1 MKSIFNYFLLIS
13 YFLVITT
20 IYVGQF
26 LGVTSADDLVER
38 RETAKLP
45 VINSNYPK
53 NLSEVKTSLNAHLI
67 NLYEHTVIN
76 ELNAYFLDN
85 FGLRNIFLK
94 KYLVLKLDLL
104 KTNKVFKTHFNDQG
118 MIFGA
123 LAPGQDYKRIYQRIF
138 YTQDELNSFKEIFER
153 EKASL
158 DRQNIPYFLVIVPD
172 RRVVYNHT
180 LKFDDRISIARHNQ
194 FVNYMKE
201 KTSLEIIDVTDAF
214 LQSEKSYPL
223 FFKTDSHW
231 TNYGAF
237 LAYKEIMTRLAK
249 VKKIK
254 TYTEEDFNISL
265 EKYEMWLGDGGLNYP
280 ENPGR
285 PEIGVKF
292 KIRDN
297 SVNKHPKLGAILEY
311 GDSYLNIDR
320 RVCVKCLINTFPEMA
335 PLAYQLFAEPGSD
348 KLIDPNPG
356 YWLPKYYFEDIVSI
370 IREKIPNKVTQ
381 DRIISYLM
389 IQSIHPEPIG
399 LDYFFRLSFDNI
411 IRNDL
416 SFKLDQSLV
425 EQYKPDL
432 VIREAID
439 NRVWEFTR
447 VKCNY
452 DRDSRFNNINSC

>member
-1 MKSIFNYFLLIS
+1 MKNISKYLLLMGYFMV
-13 YFLVITT
+13 VI
-20 IYVGQF
+20 IVYLGQY
-26 LGVTSADDLVER
+26 LGITSANDLVER

-45 VINSNYPK
+45 EIH
-53 NLSEVKTSLNAHLI
+53 LSVPDRL
-67 NLYEHTVIN
+67 IN
-76 ELNAYFLDN
+76 ELNAYLLDN
-85 FGLRNIFLK
+85 FGLRNVLLK
-94 KYLVLKLDLL
+94 KYLVLKLDILN
-104 KTNKVFKTHFNDQG
+104 TQKVFKTHFNDQG

-123 LAPGQDYKRIYQRIF
+123 LAPGQDYKKIYQRTF
-138 YTQDELNSFKEIFER
+138 YTQDELKSIAEFLER
-153 EKASL
+153 EKTYL
-158 DRQNIPYFLVIVPD
+158 KMKNIPYFLIIVPD
-172 RRVVYNHT
+172 RRVVYNNT
-180 LKFDDRISIARHNQ
+180 LHFEDRVSIARRQQ
-194 FVNYMKE
+194 FINYIKE
-201 KTSLEIIDVTDAF
+201 NSSIEIIDMADVF
-214 LQSEKSYPL
+214 LKEKNRYPL

-237 LAYKEIMTRLAK
+237 LAYREIMNRLR
-249 VKKIK
+249 K
-254 TYTEEDFNISL
+254 TTNVRAYSEADFDISL
-265 EKYEMWLGDGGLNYP
+265 ENYNMWLGDGGMNYP

-285 PEIGVKF
+285 PERGIKF
-292 KIRDN
+292 TLKQESINRY
-297 SVNKHPKLGAILEY
+297 PKLGAILEY
-311 GDSYLNIDR
+311 GDSFLNIDR
-320 RVCVKCLINTFPEMA
+320 RVCMLCMLNKFPEMA
-335 PLAYQLFAEPGSD
+335 PLVYQLFIEPGSD

-452 DRDSRFNNINSC
+452 DKDIHFNNINSC